1 VVWLAI
7 CGLPPSPAFW
17 GRFLI
22 LQACVAVSPG
32 VAAPCLV
39 AGGLVTVTAV
49 LTVAQGEPGEGARA
63 PYHRVLAAWVIAA
76 VALAVGLL
84 PMGAVHLVFGPGA

>member
-1 VVWLAI
+1 
-7 CGLPPSPAFW
+7 
-17 GRFLI
+17 
-22 LQACVAVSPG
+22 
-32 VAAPCLV
+32 
-39 AGGLVTVTAV
+39 VTVTAV
-49 LTVAQGEPGEGARA
+49 LTVAQGEPGEGAPA